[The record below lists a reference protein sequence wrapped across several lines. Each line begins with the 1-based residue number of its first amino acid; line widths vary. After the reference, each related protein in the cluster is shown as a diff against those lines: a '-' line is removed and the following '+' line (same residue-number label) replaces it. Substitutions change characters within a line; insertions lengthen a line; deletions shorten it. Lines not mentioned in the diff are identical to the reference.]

1 MASPPVSSRG
11 RRLRAGGHGSVHVS
25 YLTTRMRRTS
35 ILQAIGPLLIIAAG
49 VAAFVWLKS
58 LRAPPETKPA
68 VSKPPPVRTLVL
80 AAPRRQFNIRI
91 DGQVVPRREVTLS
104 AEIAGR
110 VVSRP
115 DNVRG
120 GRYVAQGT
128 QLLQLDPGDYELQL
142 RTIDLQVTGI
152 DLDLQRLTTETA
164 GIAGLVDIGRKNLE
178 LATNELERIESL
190 LEKKTATP
198 AERDRVK
205 RSQLSARNALK
216 TLENQQ
222 ALLPIRRR
230 QLLSQRQGLLAQQE
244 QAQRDLRRTRITAP
258 FDGILTRARVEV
270 GDFVRPGDILV
281 TIEEA
286 DVVEVACRLRSDDL
300 HWLRDSLTSRDSPR
314 DAGTLFEVPVTP
326 ATVTYRDARQ
336 AHEWAGRLTRFDGQ
350 GIDPNTRTIPCRVA
364 VNRTHVPGANDAA
377 TTLMRGTYVTVTLPV
392 SPKTTLIEIPNA
404 AVRPNRQIWSVSDDR
419 LVIHE
424 VEVARV
430 LPESILIRSDRV
442 SLRPGDHVVVS
453 PLKIAYDGM
462 PVRLR
467 PAKHPNNATTQQD
480 RSP

>member
-1 MASPPVSSRG
+1 M
-11 RRLRAGGHGSVHVS
+11 S

-49 VAAFVWLKS
+49 VTAFVWLRS
-58 LRAPPETKPA
+58 LRAPPETKPPI
-68 VSKPPPVRTLVL
+68 SKPPPVRTLAL
-80 AAPRRQFNIRI
+80 TAPRQQFSIRV

-110 VVSRP
+110 VVARP

-120 GRYVAQGT
+120 GRHVARGT
-128 QLLQLDPGDYELQL
+128 PLLQLDPGDYELQL

-152 DLDLQRLTTETA
+152 DLDLERLTTETA
-164 GIAGLVDIGRKNLE
+164 GIEALVNIGRKDLE

-198 AERDRVK
+198 ADRDRVK
-205 RSQLSARNALK
+205 RSQLSARNELK

-222 ALLPIRRR
+222 ALLPVRRR
-230 QLLSQRQGLLAQQE
+230 QLRAQRQGLLAQQE
-244 QAQRDLRRTRITAP
+244 QAQRNLRRTRITAP
-258 FDGILTRARVEV
+258 FDGILTHARVEV
-270 GDFVRPGDILV
+270 GDFVRTGDILM

-286 DVVEVACRLRSDDL
+286 DVVEVACRLRPDDL
-300 HWLRDSLTSRDSPR
+300 HWLRDSLTSSDSPR
-314 DAGTLFEVPVTP
+314 DTGTPFEVPETP
-326 ATVTYRDARQ
+326 ATVTYRDGHQ
-336 AHEWAGRLTRFDGQ
+336 VHEWTGHLARFDGR
-350 GIDPNTRTIPCRVA
+350 GIDPHTRTIPCRVV
-364 VNRTHVPGANDAA
+364 VNRTHVPGASNAA
-377 TTLMRGTYVTVTLPV
+377 IALMRGTYVSVTLPV

-404 AVRPNRQIWSVSDDR
+404 AVRPNRQVWSVSDNR

-424 VEVARV
+424 VEIARV
-430 LPESILIRSDRV
+430 LPESVLVRSDRV
-442 SLRPGDHVVVS
+442 SLMPGDHVVVS

-467 PAKHPNNATTQQD
+467 PAELSDNAATQQD